1 MNKFEKNKNGDVKI
15 MDKHAVLNKNITVS
29 GDLSAVNDLTIDG
42 GTIVVSGDV
51 NVKGTLTL
59 IKGSLLIGGY
69 LFTPRRVVNRGC
81 SIKELYEEEENTPN
95 DSKLHAKRL
104 LRK

>member
-42 GTIVVSGDV
+42 GIITVSGDV
-51 NVKGTLTL
+51 SVDGTLTL
-59 IKGSLLIGGY
+59 ENGSLIVGGY
-69 LFTPRRVVNRGC
+69 LFTPRRIVNYGC
-81 SIKELYEEEENTPN
+81 YIKELCGEEEVTSTN
-95 DSKLHAKRL
+95 SKLHVKRL